1 MPPTNED
8 IVDGVQERHFY
19 SWRDFVDF
27 LRGEVKLNRKLI
39 WRGQSQNWPLLP
51 SLERELTSPDPENR
65 VKIRSTHLD
74 NFQYAIRGRLGPN
87 PPDFS
92 HPSKH
97 RELWALGQHHGLA
110 TPLLDWTES
119 PFVGAFFAYVNEK
132 EADDDSERVVFGLDK
147 KSIEEIDRDHLRA
160 IAKERPLTSALLGI
174 KELPEV
180 EIYKPKSHFNPNLV
194 SQQGLFTIF
203 QFVNLHLETWIKM
216 VFSGEHTHPVL
227 VKYFLPNHDRHPF
240 LIFLNRMN
248 INHLTLFPD
257 LTGASKYCNQSLKIG
272 EY

>member
-1 MPPTNED
+1 M
-8 IVDGVQERHFY
+8 
-19 SWRDFVDF
+19 
-27 LRGEVKLNRKLI
+27 I

-65 VKIRSTHLD
+65 VRIRSTHLD

-87 PPDFS
+87 PPEFS
-92 HPSKH
+92 HPNKH

-119 PFVGAFFAYVNEK
+119 PFVGAFFAFEDENEGG
-132 EADDDSERVVFGLDK
+132 DNSERVICGLDK
-147 KSIEEIDRDHLRA
+147 KRIEEINRDHIREIVKA
-160 IAKERPLTSALLGI
+160 YPKTFALLGI
-174 KELPEV
+174 KELPEI

-203 QFVNLHLETWIKM
+203 HFVNLNLESWIKI
-216 VFSGEHTHPVL
+216 VFSGEQDHPVL
-227 VKYFLPNHDRHPF
+227 VKYFLPNHDRNPF

-248 INHLTLFPD
+248 INHITLFPD
-257 LTGASKYCNQSLKIG
+257 LMGASKYCNQSLKIR